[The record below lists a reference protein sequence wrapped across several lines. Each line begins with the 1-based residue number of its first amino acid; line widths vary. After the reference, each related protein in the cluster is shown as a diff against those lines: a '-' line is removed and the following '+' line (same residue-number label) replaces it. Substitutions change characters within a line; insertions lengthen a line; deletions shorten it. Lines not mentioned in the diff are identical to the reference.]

1 MNRQQTQIVANVMI
15 TAVAAIVVIP
25 IIYVVVY
32 TVARGIGAINW
43 EFLTQ
48 FPRNGMTE
56 GGIFPA
62 IVGTILL
69 TFGTA
74 ITAIPLGKLIFFAV
88 R

>member
-1 MNRQQTQIVANVMI
+1 MAKVVI

-25 IIYVVVY
+25 IIYVVFY

-43 EFLTQ
+43 EFLTA
-48 FPRNGMTE
+48 FPKNGMTE

-69 TFGTA
+69 TFGTVA
-74 ITAIPLGKLIFFAV
+74 AMFINPSRGW
-88 R
+88 